1 MITGLST
8 ASMFGSGLLEE
19 NLREIGKHG
28 IRHVEVFLNTFSEY
42 EPAYARQLRQI
53 ADDFGI
59 CIHSV
64 HPHGVQF
71 EPQLFYGYDRTV
83 NDAFGMFE
91 KVLAAAKLLGA
102 KAYIFHGG
110 LFYKPAPQHQH
121 NFERIGQVLD
131 RAVELAA
138 QYDIVLAYENV
149 HWCWFCSPDFGE
161 RILEHVHS
169 KKLAFT
175 LDIKQAA
182 QSGIDPLQYLKMM
195 QGRLANVHICD
206 FIHEPNGLRTCLPF
220 HGEMDFYA
228 LKKALLEAGYQGP
241 VMLEVYRNDYAD
253 EQELLGCYC
262 QVEKFFTAPLGDTF

>member
-19 NLREIGKHG
+19 NLREIGRNG
-28 IRHVEVFLNTFSEY
+28 IEHVEVFLNTFSEY
-42 EPAYARQLRQI
+42 EPAYARQLRQV

-59 CIHSV
+59 CVHSV

-102 KAYIFHGG
+102 KAYVFHGG

-121 NFERIGQVLD
+121 NFERIGRALD

-138 QYDIVLAYENV
+138 QYGITLAYENV
-149 HWCWFCSPDFGE
+149 HWCWFCSPEFGE
-161 RILEHVHS
+161 QLLEHVHS
-169 KKLAFT
+169 KNLVFT

-182 QSGIDPLQYLKMM
+182 QSKIQPLEYLKMM

-206 FIHEPNGLRTCLPF
+206 FAHGQNGLKTCLPF
-220 HGEMDFYA
+220 RGEMDFGA
-228 LKKALLEAGYQGP
+228 LKKALLDADYQGP
-241 VMLEVYRNDYAD
+241 VMMEVYRHDYAD
-253 EQELLGCYC
+253 HQELLECYR
-262 QVEKFFTAPLGDTF
+262 QVEAFFTAH